1 MIVMPVMLARR
12 ALWLLSLLLLLISS
26 VMPAAAN
33 SVSMG
38 CKGLFNVEMPT
49 NAHEMNI
56 WITRVSSRVQVN
68 WHWHEVRDYLPLGAI
83 QSIKKRYSDHKLFTA
98 DCDVMR
104 QRLF

>member
-1 MIVMPVMLARR
+1 MIVMPVMLARH

-38 CKGLFNVEMPT
+38 CKGLFNVELPT

-56 WITRVSSRVQVN
+56 RLNRVSGRVQVH

-83 QSIKKRYSDHKLFTA
+83 RSIGKRYSHHKLFTA
-98 DCDVMR
+98 DCYVMR
-104 QRLF
+104 QCLF